1 MKKQI
6 ATSASI
12 REGNQQTKRRCKN
25 DEQGNSEKRRVMNGD
40 GVNYG
45 QQVLTRQMDT
55 ELQMTKDDEV
65 KEHRLKKEVK
75 TEDEKEEVKK
85 EVEVEVEEEVGAKK
99 TGFTQPNQNADQGK
113 TATEPPPQPTT
124 NNSEENMELELGLS
138 QWGWT
143 PWSSKEEQEL
153 WFDGDFSSGLG
164 NPYGDYF

>member
-12 REGNQQTKRRCKN
+12 REGNPQTKRRCKN
-25 DEQGNSEKRRVMNGD
+25 DEQGNSEKRRVMNG

-65 KEHRLKKEVK
+65 KEDRLKEEVK
-75 TEDEKEEVKK
+75 TEDEKEEVKR
-85 EVEVEVEEEVGAKK
+85 EVEVEEEVGAKK
-99 TGFTQPNQNADQGK
+99 PGFTQPNQNADQGK
-113 TATEPPPQPTT
+113 SATEPPPQPTT
-124 NNSEENMELELGLS
+124 NNCEENMELELGLS

>member
-1 MKKQI
+1 MKKQV

-12 REGNQQTKRRCKN
+12 REANQQTKRRFKN
-25 DEQGNSEKRRVMNGD
+25 DEQGNPEKRRVMNGD
-40 GVNYG
+40 GVNYS

-55 ELQMTKDDEV
+55 ELQMMKDDEV
-65 KEHRLKKEVK
+65 KEHRLKEEVK
-75 TEDEKEEVKK
+75 TEDEKEEVKR
-85 EVEVEVEEEVGAKK
+85 EVEVEVGAKK
-99 TGFTQPNQNADQGK
+99 TGFTQSPNQNAQGK
-113 TATEPPPQPTT
+113 TTTEPPPQPTT
-124 NNSEENMELELGLS
+124 NNSAENMELELGLS